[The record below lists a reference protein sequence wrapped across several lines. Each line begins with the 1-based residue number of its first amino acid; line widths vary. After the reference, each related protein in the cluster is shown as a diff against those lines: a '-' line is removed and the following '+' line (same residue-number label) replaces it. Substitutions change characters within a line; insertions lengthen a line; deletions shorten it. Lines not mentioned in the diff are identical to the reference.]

1 MSSRTTRPRWI
12 GRARLGLAGLL
23 LLAAITPAGCAS
35 LPPARA
41 VTEMSLIAGRW
52 RGQIVFGRG
61 PYQLYYLTINPD
73 GTLVASWDAG
83 TRWGKVTL
91 EGGRARFNLY
101 IWSGTLDY
109 LEGGGERVLLLK
121 EDFGQ
126 WDAIVR
132 PLS

>member
-1 MSSRTTRPRWI
+1 VIARA
-12 GRARLGLAGLL
+12 GRRGRRAAAALL
-23 LLAAITPAGCAS
+23 LGVLALGSAGCAS

-41 VTEMSLIAGRW
+41 VSDLNLIAGRW
-52 RGQIVFGRG
+52 RGQITFSRG
-61 PYQLYYLTINPD
+61 PYELFYLTINPD
-73 GTLVASWDAG
+73 GTLVGSWDG
-83 TRWGKVTL
+83 VTRWGKVSL
-91 EGGRARFNLY
+91 EGTRTRFGMY

-121 EDFGQ
+121 EDFGA

>member
-1 MSSRTTRPRWI
+1 MSSRATRPQWI
-12 GRARLGLAGLL
+12 GRAPLGWAALL
-23 LLAAITPAGCAS
+23 LLAAIAPAGCAS

-52 RGQIVFGRG
+52 RGQIAFSRG
-61 PYQLYYLTINPD
+61 PYELYYLTINPD
-73 GTLVASWDAG
+73 GSLVASWDAV
-83 TRWGKVTL
+83 TRYGKVTL
-91 EGGRARFNLY
+91 EGGRTRFSVY

-109 LEGGGERVLLLK
+109 LEGGGERVILLK

-132 PLS
+132 PLN

>member
-1 MSSRTTRPRWI
+1 V
-12 GRARLGLAGLL
+12 RAPQKLRRRGARRLA
-23 LLAAITPAGCAS
+23 LAAVLGAVALGAAGCAS

-41 VTEMSLIAGRW
+41 VTDVSLIAGRW
-52 RGQIVFGRG
+52 QGQITFGRG
-61 PYQLYYLTINPD
+61 PYQLFYLTINPD
-73 GTLVASWDAG
+73 GTLSGSWDG
-83 TRWGKVTL
+83 VTRWGKVTL
-91 EGGRARFNLY
+91 AGGRARFGMY

-109 LEGGGERVLLLK
+109 LEGGGERIMLLK